1 MEAITQS
8 ELPLDGILVID
19 FSQFLG
25 GPAASLRLLDL
36 GARVIKIEQPG
47 IGDIS
52 RKKLVLGNQYYE
64 EDSVCF
70 HVINRGKESYAANLK
85 DPNDLAKVKELLS
98 KSDVVMHNFRPGV
111 MEQFGLDYETLS
123 KTHPHLIYGWINGY
137 GTSEKFRERPGVDTL
152 AQSMSGLGTSS
163 GPKMNPTLVGVAV
176 TDISSSTQLA
186 LGITSLLYQKARTGK
201 GGYVQ
206 TSLVEAALD
215 LQFDFLANY
224 IYRGDKELPRSNS
237 KASLH
242 AYLSAPAGIYKTKNS
257 FITLAMYPVDK
268 LFTLLKLDPAPY
280 LNPDSWWE
288 ERDEILD
295 ILTKV
300 FRKKTTEQWLKIL
313 DKEDVWCAPI
323 YTHQDLIESGL
334 LESLDYLHK
343 IEENEIVTARSPI
356 TINHKTLF
364 NGKRA
369 PHIGEQNQTID
380 KEFNLEK

>member
-1 MEAITQS
+1 MNEVS
-8 ELPLDGILVID
+8 KDELPLNGILVID

-64 EDSVCF
+64 DDSICF

-85 DPNDLAKVKELLS
+85 DSHDLAKVKELLMHA
-98 KSDVVMHNFRPGV
+98 DVIMHNFRPGV

-123 KTHPHLIYGWINGY
+123 KTHPHLVYGWINGY
-137 GTSEKFRERPGVDTL
+137 GSSEKFRERPGVDLL
-152 AQSMSGLGTSS
+152 AQSITGLGTVS
-163 GPKMNPTLVGVAV
+163 GPKMNPTLIGVAI

-186 LGITSLLYQKARTGK
+186 LGLTSLLFQKTKTGQ

-206 TSLVEAALD
+206 TSLVESALD

-224 IYRGDKELPRSNS
+224 IYRGDKALPKSNS
-237 KASLH
+237 KASAH
-242 AYLSAPAGIYKTKNS
+242 AYLSAPAGVYKTKNS

-268 LFTLLKLDPAPY
+268 LFTILKLDPTPY
-280 LNPDSWWE
+280 LDPNLWWE
-288 ERDEILD
+288 DRDEILD
-295 ILTKV
+295 IIAKV

-313 DKEDVWCAPI
+313 DKEDVWCAPVLN
-323 YTHQDLIESGL
+323 HQEIVESGL
-334 LESLDYLHK
+334 LEELGYLHK
-343 IEENEIVTARSPI
+343 IDENNIVTARSPI
-356 TINHKTLF
+356 SINHKTLF

-369 PHIGEQNQTID
+369 PRIGEQNQSID
-380 KEFNLEK
+380 KEFKLEK

>member
-1 MEAITQS
+1 MEALTQS

-36 GARVIKIEQPG
+36 GARVIKIEQPI

-52 RKKLVLGNQYYE
+52 RKKLVLGNQYFE

-85 DPNDLAKVKELLS
+85 DERELAKVKELLS
-98 KSDVVMHNFRPGV
+98 KADVIIHNFRPGV
-111 MEQFGLDYETLS
+111 MERFGLDYATLS
-123 KTHPHLIYGWINGY
+123 KTHPHLVYGWINGY
-137 GTSEKFRERPGVDTL
+137 GTAEKFRDRPGVDIL
-152 AQSMSGLGTSS
+152 AQSMSAIGTAS
-163 GPKMNPTLVGVAV
+163 GPKMNPNLVGVAI

-186 LGITSLLYQKARTGK
+186 LGITSLLFQKARTRK

-206 TSLVEAALD
+206 TSLIEAALD

-242 AYLSAPAGIYKTKNS
+242 VYLSAPAGVYKTKNS
-257 FITLAMYPVDK
+257 FITIAMYPVDK
-268 LFTLLKLDPAPY
+268 LFTILKLDPTPY

-295 ILTKV
+295 ILTKI

-323 YTHQDLIESGL
+323 YTHQDLMESGL

-343 IEENEIVTARSPI
+343 IEENEIVTTRSPI

-369 PHIGEQNQTID
+369 PHIGEQNNTID
-380 KEFNLEK
+380 EEFNLEK